1 MSGCLLGS
9 RHVSIMMS
17 RLRRAAATLQCHA
30 PVTARTPR
38 RDRRHRP
45 PTRRHHRCPRHKMY
59 AEQDSSLDNLGKAAI
74 GSGVWNGLQWTS
86 QGKPREAASVGR
98 AARGGWGRR
107 RRWSDDYHALS
118 AIWAQRGRAGLNA
131 AAPALCRTE
140 IAANGAIMAVGV
152 TFRPCDLPSGCHVPV
167 FPNSRLPMRGILV
180 SKIWKISGKRSLMTA
195 RIIKGILSASTQI
208 LPTDGGAVSMVP
220 IIG

>member
-1 MSGCLLGS
+1 MRPHAPTAPWNEGDVSGCLLGS

-86 QGKPREAASVGR
+86 QGKPREAAPVGR
-98 AARGGWGRR
+98 AARGGR
-107 RRWSDDYHALS
+107 DDSAAGQMTTTLS
-118 AIWAQRGRAGLNA
+118 ARSGLNA

-140 IAANGAIMAVGV
+140 IA
-152 TFRPCDLPSGCHVPV
+152 PS
-167 FPNSRLPMRGILV
+167 
-180 SKIWKISGKRSLMTA
+180 
-195 RIIKGILSASTQI
+195 
-208 LPTDGGAVSMVP
+208 
-220 IIG
+220 